1 MKEQLSKN
9 IELWWNTF
17 FAETLSHMWPGILI
31 FGIIALLILWLINL
45 ARHNARLHAM
55 GVNTEAVVLSVKDHI
70 ANKNPHVTMKQYY
83 MKVEYTDDK
92 GKKRRSTC
100 YHLAPLKVGQ
110 KIMIRY
116 LPGHYTFVEF
126 RQEDW

>member
-1 MKEQLSKN
+1 MENSLKV
-9 IELWWNTF
+9 WWE
-17 FAETLSHMWPGILI
+17 FAKPYFEPNWPFLI
-31 FGIIALLILWLINL
+31 FAGIIALMIIWMINL
-45 ARHNARLHAM
+45 ARHSKRLHAM

-70 ANKNPHVTMKQYY
+70 ANKNPNVTMKQYY
-83 MKVEYTDDK
+83 IKVECTDDK

>member
-1 MKEQLSKN
+1 MENSLKVWWEFAKPYF
-9 IELWWNTF
+9 ELN
-17 FAETLSHMWPGILI
+17 WPLLI
-31 FGIIALLILWLINL
+31 FAGIIILMIVWMINL
-45 ARHNARLHAM
+45 ARHSNRLHAM

>member
-1 MKEQLSKN
+1 MENSLKVWWEFAKPYF
-9 IELWWNTF
+9 ELN
-17 FAETLSHMWPGILI
+17 WPLLI
-31 FGIIALLILWLINL
+31 FAGIIILMIVWMINL
-45 ARHNARLHAM
+45 ARHSKRLHAM

-83 MKVEYTDDK
+83 MKVEYTVDK

>member
-1 MKEQLSKN
+1 MENSLKVWWEFAKPYF
-9 IELWWNTF
+9 ELN
-17 FAETLSHMWPGILI
+17 WPLLI
-31 FGIIALLILWLINL
+31 FAGIIILMIVWMINL
-45 ARHNARLHAM
+45 ARHSKRLHAM

>member
-1 MKEQLSKN
+1 MEYFKRNMQF
-9 IELWWNTF
+9 WWEYF
-17 FAETLSHMWPGILI
+17 CDSVESSLPLFIVGGIILI
-31 FGIIALLILWLINL
+31 LVLWMINL
-45 ARHNARLHAM
+45 ARHSKRLHAM
-55 GVNTEAVVLSVKDHI
+55 GVNTEGVVVSVKDHI
-70 ANKNPHVTMKQYY
+70 ANKNPHATMKQYY
-83 MKVEYTDDK
+83 IKVEYTDDK

-126 RQEDW
+126 RHEDW